1 MADKLKRQAAEAAL
15 AYVKPGMRLGLGT
28 GSTAAHFV
36 DVLGDKVKEGLA
48 LLCVPTSEATR
59 AQAERCGI
67 RLATLDDCP
76 ELDLTVDGADEF
88 DARLRLI
95 KGGGGALL
103 REKIV
108 ASASKRM
115 VVIADASKRK
125 ETLGAFP
132 LPVELDRFGARV
144 TQARIEAIAKALGL
158 AGQTKLRLAR
168 DGAPFV
174 SDGGN
179 YIVDCAYGAIP
190 DPQALARALDQHRR
204 RRRARPLH
212 RDCDERARRERER
225 RRNAGRAGFLTSA
238 ARRRSA
244 IPRSPPQPPRV
255 CSR

>member
-1 MADKLKRQAAEAAL
+1 MSADVTDGLKRQAAQAAL
-15 AYVKPGMRLGLGT
+15 AYLRPGMRLGLGT
-28 GSTAAHFV
+28 GSTATHFV
-36 DVLGDKVKEGLA
+36 ELVGEKVGEGLD

-67 RLATLDDCP
+67 KLATLDDCP

-88 DARLRLI
+88 DGRLRLI

-125 ETLGAFP
+125 ETLGAFA

-144 TQARIEAIAKALGL
+144 TQARIASIAKALGL
-158 AGQTKLRLAR
+158 VGQTKLRLTC

-190 DPQALARALDQHRR
+190 DPEALARALDETVGVVEHGLFIGL
-204 RRRARPLH
+204 A
-212 RDCDERARRERER
+212 
-225 RRNAGRAGFLTSA
+225 TSVLVA
-238 ARRRSA
+238 SESGVETLGKPAS
-244 IPRSPPQPPRV
+244 
-255 CSR
+255 